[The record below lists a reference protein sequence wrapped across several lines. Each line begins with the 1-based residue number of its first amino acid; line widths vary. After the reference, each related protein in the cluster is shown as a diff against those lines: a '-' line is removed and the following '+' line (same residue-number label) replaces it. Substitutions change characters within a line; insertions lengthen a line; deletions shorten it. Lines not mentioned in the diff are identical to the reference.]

1 MFVSRLAIASL
12 LSLENSG
19 ENTRLLELVQEEE
32 ETRNG
37 HLLFPMLTNMAKMV
51 KVKQTSEISV
61 VPLLRV
67 YNFPRSFRHFLSEG
81 R

>member
-37 HLLFPMLTNMAKMV
+37 HLLFPMLTNIAKMV
-51 KVKQTSEISV
+51 KVNILLKLLSV
-61 VPLLRV
+61 VLFLRV
-67 YNFPRSFRHFLSEG
+67 YNFPQSFKHSLREG
-81 R
+81 